1 MYKGHDS
8 IIDTEAVK
16 EKENNQKIGHNEGR
30 DGLKGK
36 EVNGGEE
43 RDKEE
48 KGLIKD
54 GERRARRK
62 KDRMPCTIVGNIM
75 KPWTITDGVT

>member
-30 DGLKGK
+30 DGLKGNG
-36 EVNGGEE
+36 VNGGEGGDE
-43 RDKEE
+43 EE
-48 KGLIKD
+48 KGFIKD

-62 KDRMPCTIVGNIM
+62 KDRTACTIVGNIM
-75 KPWTITDGVT
+75 KPWDITDSVT